1 MSATKKP
8 RKAPRAD
15 RKGAELREAAT
26 MGLPLNQREIAE
38 ALCVSTDT
46 ISRYMKQGMPHTF
59 AGAVQHQARGCRPR
73 YLFPACVKW
82 LEARTLNPA
91 AKK

>member
-8 RKAPRAD
+8 RKAPRKD

-26 MGLPLNQREIAE
+26 MGLPLNQREIADV
-38 ALCVSTDT
+38 LSVSTDT

-59 AGAVQHQARGCRPR
+59 AGEVKYQARGCRPR
-73 YLFPACVKW
+73 YFFPACVKW
-82 LEARTLNPA
+82 LENRTLTPA
-91 AKK
+91 SHR